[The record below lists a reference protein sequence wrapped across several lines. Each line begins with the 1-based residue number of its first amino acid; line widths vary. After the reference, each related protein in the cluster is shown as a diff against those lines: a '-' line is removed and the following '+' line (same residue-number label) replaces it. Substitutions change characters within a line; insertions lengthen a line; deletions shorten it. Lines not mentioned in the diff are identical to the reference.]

1 MFTRTKDEALETEIA
16 AVLFAMCNTDR
27 SSSEYAAMVDQLTK
41 LYEIKNNS
49 SKSRVSPDTL
59 AIVAGNLAGILTIVL
74 AEKSSV
80 INSAARAFI
89 LKAR

>member
-1 MFTRTKDEALETEIA
+1 MFNRNKNADTGLQTVIDAHIA
-16 AVLFAMCNTDR
+16 SMADVNDP
-27 SSSEYAAMVDQLTK
+27 EYAVKVDQLTK
-41 LYEIKNNS
+41 LYSLKEDN
-49 SKSRVSPDTL
+49 SKSKLSADTL

-80 INSAARAFI
+80 ITSVGKNFI